1 MKYMIYVHVTIVT
14 FSITPQNIDDKIA
27 YSKLQ
32 TYYLH
37 IFIFSVIWLFMQLI
51 Y

>member
-1 MKYMIYVHVTIVT
+1 MKYMIHVHVTIVT
-14 FSITPQNIDDKIA
+14 FSITPQNIDKIA

-37 IFIFSVIWLFMQLI
+37 IFIFSLI
-51 Y
+51 